1 MALKLEL
8 GALNEWSHRGD
19 RCGEKDTRGGGGSKW
34 FGRWTEVK
42 AAIVSSAPVSRPIF
56 ITD

>member
-19 RCGEKDTRGGGGSKW
+19 RCGEKDTRGGGGSQVVW
-34 FGRWTEVK
+34 EV
-42 AAIVSSAPVSRPIF
+42 
-56 ITD
+56 D